1 MPPEWLLKGLPG
13 FGSRSSGPAPRLF
26 RERRDRKKLRI
37 ANFVGLSGPSGIWGP
52 ASINSTLL
60 GVSEINRRGGILGRE
75 IEIAFHDTGGDIDD
89 VTQTASEIVASEGAD
104 IITGSHITTVT
115 VALRNV
121 CAAHIPYLY
130 TPVYEGA
137 ERTPRLLA

>member
-75 IEIAFHDTGGDIDD
+75 IEVAFHDTDGDINE
-89 VTQTASEIVASEGAD
+89 VTRTASGIGASRVADLGR
-104 IITGSHITTVT
+104 GSHNTPVR
-115 VALRNV
+115 VALRKDS
-121 CAAHIPYLY
+121 
-130 TPVYEGA
+130 
-137 ERTPRLLA
+137 